1 MTREEKIRRIQ
12 ELQAETSAL
21 ISTLEEEK
29 TSKYPDETWPPK
41 TFYLW
46 YHIMTGSILGGFG
59 AIGSLLF
66 NVVGS
71 VIFDKNPFELIKV
84 FMTFPMGQNALT
96 TDSSTVLIIGIM
108 LYVVTGALYG
118 IVFEVIM
125 AKYFKN
131 SARGQRV
138 LAAIVLGLVIW
149 IVNFYGILSWLQPM
163 LFGGD
168 WIISAIPFWVAALT
182 HVVFALTMV
191 IIGEWGHFEA
201 TDYKRQAMVRA
212 EQL

>member
-21 ISTLEEEK
+21 ITTLDDEK
-29 TSKYPDETWPPK
+29 SSKYPDETWPPK
-41 TFYLW
+41 NFYLW

-71 VIFDKNPFELIKV
+71 VIFDKNPFELIRV
-84 FMTFPMGQNALT
+84 FMTFPMGQNAMT
-96 TDSSTVLIIGIM
+96 SDSSTMLIVGII
-108 LYVVTGALYG
+108 LYVFTGAMYG
-118 IVFEVIM
+118 IVFEVVM

-131 SARGQRV
+131 SARGQRF
-138 LAAIVLGLVIW
+138 LGAITLGLVIW

-212 EQL
+212 EQN